1 MNEEVKHCPFC
12 GYDHME
18 GEPVSHEDIFF
29 FLECPRC
36 GARGANAI
44 HEENAVDRWNRR
56 VSEMSEGLKHCPF
69 CGAEAE
75 VHKNVF
81 AEGTVYTVECIS
93 CSCGLDWFDTE
104 EEAIKAWNR
113 RV

>member
-18 GEPVSHEDIFF
+18 GEPVLHEDIFF

-56 VSEMSEGLKHCPF
+56 VDND
-69 CGAEAE
+69 A
-75 VHKNVF
+75 
-81 AEGTVYTVECIS
+81 
-93 CSCGLDWFDTE
+93 
-104 EEAIKAWNR
+104 
-113 RV
+113 

>member
-1 MNEEVKHCPFC
+1 MNNK
-12 GYDHME
+12 
-18 GEPVSHEDIFF
+18 
-29 FLECPRC
+29 
-36 GARGANAI
+36 
-44 HEENAVDRWNRR
+44 
-56 VSEMSEGLKHCPF
+56 LKPCPF

-104 EEAIKAWNR
+104 EEAIEAWNR
-113 RV
+113 RA

>member
-1 MNEEVKHCPFC
+1 MLFMKKMLLIGGIGELIMMRNPTSEELESVNNYLKSIS
-12 GYDHME
+12 
-18 GEPVSHEDIFF
+18 VSVE
-29 FLECPRC
+29 
-36 GARGANAI
+36 
-44 HEENAVDRWNRR
+44 
-56 VSEMSEGLKHCPF
+56 EGLKHCPF

-104 EEAIKAWNR
+104 EEAIEAWNR
-113 RV
+113 RA